1 MKEKNSEWK
10 PNEERG
16 SDLPNKMLIDE
27 VSCRLQT
34 DLDIAVGEVIG
45 ELKKD
50 YFSELVRTKTGF
62 KREWEV
68 GHLDDLVS

>member
-34 DLDIAVGEVIG
+34 DLDIALGEVIG

-50 YFSELVRTKTGF
+50 
-62 KREWEV
+62 
-68 GHLDDLVS
+68 